1 MTSWPITSSVP
12 ALNARQRYEHLTQLQ
27 MLQAWDVRHP
37 LLRDQGRLLRL
48 NLETQLVAAT

>member
-12 ALNARQRYEHLTQLQ
+12 ALNARQQYVHLTQLQ

-37 LLRDQGRLLRL
+37 LQRDQGRLLRL
-48 NLETQLVAAT
+48 NRETQLVAAT